1 MDNGTLCLRTP
12 KNNGKSGTDYNR
24 EWVKVINISI
34 SLTNGTVLLITR
46 RTIYYININSLNL
59 KMRERE
65 RERERE
71 FLLVFYFMVF
81 YATFNNISAISWRS
95 V

>member
-1 MDNGTLCLRTP
+1 MANGTLCLRTP

-24 EWVKVINISI
+24 EWVKVIHISI